1 MEQVEVKKMIKEL
14 NAGDYAKA
22 KVTLKGIVEAKI
34 EERIKVAM
42 DED

>member
-14 NAGDYAKA
+14 NAGDFAKA
-22 KVTLKGIVEAKI
+22 KATLKGIVEAKI
-34 EERIKVAM
+34 EDRIRTAM